1 MSHFLSG
8 FIHRMIVRYLSF
20 TKPPQNEYMS
30 FYIGKTTEEIKQLH
44 KDCLVENSSSIIEIR
59 LKDATLSCEIYKD
72 VCTDARLFRDKEI
85 LCKSMFFESNNLKN

>member
-20 TKPPQNEYMS
+20 TKSPQNECIS
-30 FYIGKTTEEIKQLH
+30 FYIGKTTKEIKKLH
-44 KDCLVENSSSIIEIR
+44 KDCLIENSSSIIEIR

-72 VCTDARLFRDKEI
+72 VCTDARLFRDEE
-85 LCKSMFFESNNLKN
+85 LVCEPVFFESNQLKN